1 MCVTKLV
8 LSLATSPYDRTAGLF
23 DGRVAIEGCDI
34 VPVALSPEE
43 TFHRAFR
50 HTEFDITE
58 ISLSSHTLTVAR
70 GTSDYV
76 GVPAFTSR
84 AFRHSGIYIRTDR
97 GISSPAD
104 LRGKTIGLPEYQQ
117 TANVWIRG
125 LLKDEYGIGAE
136 EIRWRVGGIE
146 QPGRGER
153 APLTLPPS
161 IDYQPI
167 PVGSTLSRMLRDGE
181 LDAVLSPKE
190 PSCFSEGHPHVDRLF
205 PDYQAVE
212 EDYFRKTGIFPIMHL
227 VGIRRSLVEQHPW
240 LPVSILKGFSA
251 AKKLALEEL
260 GLIGHLAVTLPW
272 PVAALQHARR
282 LIGEDFWSYGVA
294 PNRAQLDTFLDYS
307 VEQGLSVR
315 RVAIEELFAAS
326 TLDMSRL

>member
-1 MCVTKLV
+1 MTKLI

-23 DGRVAIEGCDI
+23 DGRVTIEGCEI

-50 HTEFDITE
+50 HAEFDITE
-58 ISLSSHTLTVAR
+58 ISLSSHALTVAR
-70 GTSDYV
+70 GTSNYV
-76 GVPAFTSR
+76 GIPAFTSR
-84 AFRHSGIYIRTDR
+84 AFRHSGVYIRTDR
-97 GISSPAD
+97 GIRGPAD

-125 LLKDEYGIGAE
+125 LLKDEFGVGAE
-136 EIRWRVGGIE
+136 EIKWRVGGID

-161 IDYQPI
+161 IDYQPV
-167 PVGSTLSRMLRDGE
+167 PDGCTLSQMLRDGE

-205 PDYQAVE
+205 PDYQPVE
-212 EDYFRKTGIFPIMHL
+212 EDYFSETGIFPIMHL

-240 LPVSILKGFSA
+240 LPVSVLKGFSV
-251 AKKLALEEL
+251 AKRLALEEL

-272 PVAALQHARR
+272 PVAALNHARR

-294 PNRAQLDTFLDYS
+294 PNRAQLEKFLDYS
-307 VEQGLSVR
+307 VEQGLSMR
-315 RVAIEELFAAS
+315 RVDVDELFAHS
-326 TLDMSRL
+326 VLDLSRS